1 MELLYDYLF
10 FLAKTTTFVISFLV
24 TLLIAVAIVSKAKGS
39 KSKLKL
45 KVSKLND
52 KFDEMVK
59 VLDSK
64 TLNKKELKLK
74 HKEKSKQDKKKT
86 EVKKDR
92 VFLIDFKGD
101 MKASAVD
108 QLRDQV
114 TATLQVATPK
124 DEVVVTIESPGG
136 VVHGYGLAAS
146 QLVRIRE
153 QKIPLTV
160 CVDKVAASGGYL
172 MATVADQILA
182 APFAII
188 GSIGVV
194 AQLPN
199 FNKLLKKNNIDFEE
213 HTAGDFKRTLSY
225 FGEITDSGR
234 EKFQETLIE
243 VHDLFKAHIS
253 KYRPNVNI
261 ENVANGDHWLGTTA
275 HSMQLVDRIMTS
287 DDYLL
292 KQHKSA
298 NIYQIESSGK
308 KSIVEKLTGN
318 IHAFASYFNIH
329 L

>member
-146 QLVRIRE
+146 QLVSFIY
-153 QKIPLTV
+153 V
-160 CVDKVAASGGYL
+160 
-172 MATVADQILA
+172 
-182 APFAII
+182 
-188 GSIGVV
+188 
-194 AQLPN
+194 
-199 FNKLLKKNNIDFEE
+199 NNIITPF
-213 HTAGDFKRTLSY
+213 TIFFY
-225 FGEITDSGR
+225 F
-234 EKFQETLIE
+234 
-243 VHDLFKAHIS
+243 
-253 KYRPNVNI
+253 
-261 ENVANGDHWLGTTA
+261 
-275 HSMQLVDRIMTS
+275 
-287 DDYLL
+287 
-292 KQHKSA
+292 
-298 NIYQIESSGK
+298 
-308 KSIVEKLTGN
+308 
-318 IHAFASYFNIH
+318 
-329 L
+329 